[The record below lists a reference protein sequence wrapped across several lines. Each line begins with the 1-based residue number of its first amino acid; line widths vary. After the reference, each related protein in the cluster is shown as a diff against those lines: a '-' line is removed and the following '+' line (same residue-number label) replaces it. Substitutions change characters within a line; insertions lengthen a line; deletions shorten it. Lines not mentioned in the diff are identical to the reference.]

1 MCRDSRSRETAW
13 HYVTDMARSEL
24 RLLLLTAVAMAGCS
38 GILGSK
44 SGGVALFGTDRTT
57 KRSEELSPHEARLM
71 RPFSYDTDELLTR
84 ARTDCPYGSATC
96 SPCVQGLLPAFE
108 ASRGGV
114 DIRGADQHFEVDGYE
129 ADEGV
134 LFNHIQGVARLADV
148 IHGDGTRTGRMV
160 LTGNLSAGGL
170 SYAERTLS
178 TDEDTVFAPG
188 SYEVQRELDIRQSFS
203 HPGGAQAHG
212 DTMVVAM
219 DGAPDHT
226 AVYFLAFPPGG
237 NPVVAN
243 RVFIDGSRGEPK
255 LSRHGRWE
263 SASAAFI
270 QLVTGRLLLAVAGG
284 GNGNEGVWFYVS
296 SEAVLRERT
305 EWSFLGIWRP
315 CEGSA
320 GRAGLTQCFSGASG
334 MALLAD
340 CSGDI
345 YLVTMHGTSQSSEEF
360 QWLQVFSL
368 RQDTQGH
375 IGLSLRAW
383 QRDRTGRFQRNNPAF
398 RWSGTVSVTS
408 TPNVIAVLNTVRDP
422 ATQHCESVCG
432 DVYWSKP
439 SSPAPVPPNIAS
451 RLP

>member
-1 MCRDSRSRETAW
+1 MT
-13 HYVTDMARSEL
+13 
-24 RLLLLTAVAMAGCS
+24 GCS
-38 GILGSK
+38 GLFGSE
-44 SGGVALFGTDRTT
+44 SGGVAVFASDRTT
-57 KRSEELSPHEARLM
+57 KGSDALSPHEARLM
-71 RPFSYDTDELLTR
+71 RPFSYEADELLTR
-84 ARTDCPYGSATC
+84 ARTDCPYGTAAC
-96 SPCVQGLLPAFE
+96 SPCVHGLLPAFE
-108 ASRGGV
+108 ATRGGV
-114 DIRGADQHFEVDGYE
+114 DIQGADQTFEVEGYE
-129 ADEGV
+129 VHESF

-148 IHGDGTRTGRMV
+148 VHGDGTRTGRIV

-170 SYAERTLS
+170 SYAERTLP
-178 TDEDTVFAPG
+178 TDQDTVFAPG
-188 SYEVQRELDIRQSFS
+188 RYEVQRELDIRKTFS

-212 DTMVVAM
+212 DTIVVAM

-226 AVYFLAFPPGG
+226 GAYFLAFPPGA
-237 NPVVAN
+237 NPVIVN
-243 RVFIDGSRGEPK
+243 RVIIDGSRGEPK
-255 LSRHGRWE
+255 LSRYGRWE
-263 SASAAFI
+263 SAAAAFI
-270 QLVTGRLLLAVAGG
+270 QLGSGRFLLAVAGG

-296 SEAVLRERT
+296 SEPVLRERT
-305 EWSFLGIWRP
+305 EWSFLGVWRP

-320 GRAGLTQCFSGASG
+320 ARAALTQCFSGASG

-345 YLVTMHGTSQSSEEF
+345 YLVTMHGTSQSSEEY

-368 RQDTQGH
+368 TQDSQGH

-432 DVYWSKP
+432 DVYWSEPP
-439 SSPAPVPPNIAS
+439 SPLSVAPNIAS
-451 RLP
+451 RLPQVPRGGGLPLEIKRGAE